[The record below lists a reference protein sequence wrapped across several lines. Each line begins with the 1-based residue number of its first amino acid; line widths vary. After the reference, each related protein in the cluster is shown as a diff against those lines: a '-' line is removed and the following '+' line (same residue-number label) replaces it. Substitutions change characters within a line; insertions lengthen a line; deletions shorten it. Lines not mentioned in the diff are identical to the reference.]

1 MPQRSKDEHR
11 DPRHHLTV
19 DRAVATAVEPAL
31 RALGLE
37 LFDAELS
44 GSGRARTLRVFV
56 DRPVE
61 DPVAGAAD
69 RPAPDS
75 SVDLEAITKAT
86 EAVSA
91 VLDTD
96 RAAAAALPG
105 PYTLEVSSPGLERP
119 LRTPEHF
126 RSALGEQVSVKRDGT
141 ARERGTITTVDD
153 DGIEMER
160 PDGTTLRVPYDEITQ
175 ARTVFEWGATAER
188 GPARGKARR

>member
-1 MPQRSKDEHR
+1 MPTFFVAMTEHTAIA
-11 DPRHHLTV
+11 D
-19 DRAVATAVEPAL
+19 AVTPVL
-31 RALGLE
+31 RARGLDLYDVE
-37 LFDAELS
+37 VN
-44 GSGRARTLRVFV
+44 GSGGARVVRVLV
-56 DRPVE
+56 TT
-61 DPVAGAAD
+61 
-69 RPAPDS
+69 S
-75 SVDLEAITKAT
+75 SEQGGGLDLDAIASAT
-86 EAVSA
+86 EAISP
-91 VLDTD
+91 VLDAPELATE
-96 RAAAAALPG
+96 LPG
-105 PYTLEVSSPGLERP
+105 TYALEVSSPGLERP